1 MLYKSLKDTKNTF
14 FPTGWGGLRKSHE
27 EALQYLLMVGV
38 GPVRASVGWRPG
50 SPENGQSLKYMKTYS
65 LKEAKY
71 DVTVKNNGFKSMG
84 LHMFFYAPAI
94 AYLPTVLVICSGCPN
109 CRLWCLGSCLNRS
122 NDTLIRICQ
131 DF

>member
-84 LHMFFYAPAI
+84 LHMFFLRPRDCVPSDSFSDLFRVSKLQVVVFRKLFKQIKRHA
-94 AYLPTVLVICSGCPN
+94 
-109 CRLWCLGSCLNRS
+109 
-122 NDTLIRICQ
+122 D
-131 DF
+131 